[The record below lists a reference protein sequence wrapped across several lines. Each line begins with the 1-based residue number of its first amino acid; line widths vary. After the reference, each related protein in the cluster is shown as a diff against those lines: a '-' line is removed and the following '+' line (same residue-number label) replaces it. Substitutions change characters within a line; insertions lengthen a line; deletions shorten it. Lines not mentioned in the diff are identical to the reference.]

1 MDNAIN
7 ELEKQ
12 NPNIMK
18 LIRAELTKS
27 NNQSEI
33 DNAAKFQKYEAASN
47 AKINCILTV
56 KNLAEVTSWMNGSI
70 MLSYLSQKHG
80 ANDYIAAELEFCG
93 VEYYLIDKKAKLSK
107 KEKANHELGMQTKN
121 WYGQSIKTLK

>member
-47 AKINCILTV
+47 AEINCILTV
-56 KNLAEVTSWMNGSI
+56 KNLAEVTS
-70 MLSYLSQKHG
+70 
-80 ANDYIAAELEFCG
+80 
-93 VEYYLIDKKAKLSK
+93 
-107 KEKANHELGMQTKN
+107 
-121 WYGQSIKTLK
+121 